1 MTISELPTESTA
13 SEADV
18 LLAALPAFALLPDA
32 VRGLVAGSFE
42 LLELPFGA
50 VIVREGEEADAFFVL
65 ASGSARVVKE
75 TSQGEEVALNVLQ
88 RGDAFGEAGLLGE
101 TTRTA
106 TVRTSSAAQVLR
118 LHSSVFAALARSHPE
133 VRTAFEA
140 MGRTRELS
148 DFFRIHAG
156 FASLPNKA
164 LAQLITGLEEIEVAA
179 GELVVREGDPPGP
192 MFVIE
197 EGRLRTFRMQDG
209 ARQDLAYL
217 RKGDFFGER
226 SLFRGEPRNASVEAL
241 IDCKLLRLPPALYA
255 SLLEEHPE
263 FRARMEERIL
273 QYSYARLARVPLD
286 FADEILPAEVSAA
299 ERDLGE
305 PEART
310 PEPEEAEELGDEVAQ
325 GKRPGRRFPHVTQL
339 DEMDCGAACL
349 AMICRFFG
357 RAVPISY
364 IRDVAH
370 TSTRGTSLNGITRG
384 AGELGLVARSI
395 RASKSRLDELPLPA
409 VVHWQGDHWVVLYR
423 VGKKKVRIADP
434 ESSLRTLPRDEF
446 LKNWTGYASVIGYGE
461 GLEQMPAARF
471 SLAWLKPFFRPHY
484 RMVAFATLL
493 AGLVAG
499 LELVLPILTQ
509 QIVDHVL
516 PHRNAQGVFV
526 QGDKHALLIVMTG
539 IIAVLIAMSGAGL
552 LQQYLLSRV
561 AVRLDVSTLDH
572 LTKTLFNLPM
582 SYFATRRTGDI
593 ERRLAGAQQV
603 RSFLTG
609 SFIQA
614 LTSLLTLTAALTL
627 MFIYSWVLALVYLAT
642 LPMYAGLM
650 RFSSTRLRP
659 LYDDL
664 EASFGRYSSGQ
675 IDAIRG
681 IETVK
686 ALAAENSLRLLMLTR
701 FQALAKRIFRTQF
714 IVLGYHGALQMV
726 GLLSFGLFLGVGAL
740 EVINGQLTLGQFMAY
755 NALIALANGPVLGLL
770 SLWDGFQQTK
780 VLLMRLDDV
789 IEQEPEQGHDR
800 SHLRAVGTLEG
811 RVELQGV
818 GFRYGGSGP
827 ILEDLTFKVAP
838 GETIAI
844 VGRSGS
850 GKTTLVK
857 LLAGLLEPTE
867 GTISFDGFDM
877 KTLDYRTLRRQIGFV
892 LQENYLFNDSITGN
906 IAFGEA
912 DAEPDKLFAAAKA
925 ANAHEFVQRLPL
937 GYDTKIGESGLRL
950 SGGQQQ
956 RVAIARALYHQPPI
970 LLFDEATSALDTE
983 SERAVKQSLD
993 ELLVGRTSF
1002 VIAHRL
1008 STMRDADRILVLERG
1023 RLVEQGTH
1031 DELIARQ
1038 GLYFYLASQQLE
1050 M

>member
-1 MTISELPTESTA
+1 MSTSETRTETA
-13 SEADV
+13 AVEADV
-18 LLAALPAFALLPDA
+18 LLAALPAFALLPDG
-32 VRGLVAGSFE
+32 VRGLVAESFE
-42 LLELPFGA
+42 LLDLPFGA

-75 TSQGEEVALNVLQ
+75 TAQGEEVALNVLQ
-88 RGDAFGEAGLLGE
+88 RGDAFGEAGLLDQ

-140 MGRTRELS
+140 MARTRELS

-156 FASLPNKA
+156 FATLPNKA
-164 LAQLITGLEEIEVAA
+164 LAQLITGLEEVEVAA

-192 MFVIE
+192 MFVVE

-209 ARQDLAYL
+209 AQQDLAYL

-241 IDCKLLRLPPALYA
+241 IDCRLLRLPPALYA
-255 SLLEEHPE
+255 SLLDEHPE

-273 QYSYARLARVPLD
+273 QYSYERLARVPLD
-286 FADEILPAEVSAA
+286 FADEILPAEIAAA

-305 PEART
+305 PEALT
-310 PEPEEAEELGDEVAQ
+310 PEPEEAEELGDESEAAQ

-434 ESSLRTLPRDEF
+434 ESSLRRLPREEF
-446 LKNWTGYASVIGYGE
+446 LKNWTGYASVIAYGE

-471 SLAWLKPFFRPHY
+471 SLNWLKPFLRPHY
-484 RMVAFATLL
+484 KMVAFATAL
-493 AGLVAG
+493 AALAAV
-499 LELVLPILTQ
+499 LQLVLPILTQ
-509 QIVDHVL
+509 QIVDNVL
-516 PHRNAQGVFV
+516 PHR
-526 QGDKHALLIVMTG
+526 DEHLLLIVMAA
-539 IIAVLIAMSGAGL
+539 IIAVLLAMTGAGL
-552 LQQYLLSRV
+552 VQQYLLSRV
-561 AVRLDVSTLDH
+561 AVRLDVATLDH

-603 RSFLTG
+603 RAFLTG
-609 SFIQA
+609 SFIAA
-614 LTSLLTLTAALTL
+614 LTSILQLIAALTL

-642 LPMYAGLM
+642 VPIYAGLM
-650 RFSSTRLRP
+650 RFSSQRLRP

-686 ALAAENSLRLLMLTR
+686 ALAAEDSLRLLMLAR

-740 EVINGQLTLGQFMAY
+740 QVIHGSLTLGQFMAY

-827 ILEDLTFKVAP
+827 ILEDITFKVEP

-850 GKTTLVK
+850 GKTTLIK

-867 GTISFDGFDM
+867 GTISYDGFDM
-877 KTLDYRTLRRQIGFV
+877 RTLDYRTLRRQIGFV
-892 LQENYLFNDSITGN
+892 LQENYLFNDSIAGQHRLRRRDSRTGQVDRRRKSRERARVRAAATARLRHQDRR
-906 IAFGEA
+906 IRPSSLRRPAAASRDRPRPLPPAA
-912 DAEPDKLFAAAKA
+912 DPALRRGDKRARHRVRAGGQAEPRRAPRRPYLVRDRAPAE
-925 ANAHEFVQRLPL
+925 HDPRRRSHP
-937 GYDTKIGESGLRL
+937 R
-950 SGGQQQ
+950 
-956 RVAIARALYHQPPI
+956 ARTRPHR
-970 LLFDEATSALDTE
+970 
-983 SERAVKQSLD
+983 RA
-993 ELLVGRTSF
+993 GNP
-1002 VIAHRL
+1002 
-1008 STMRDADRILVLERG
+1008 
-1023 RLVEQGTH
+1023 
-1031 DELIARQ
+1031 
-1038 GLYFYLASQQLE
+1038 
-1050 M
+1050 